1 MADKKLEFEITKH
14 IAVIKEGK
22 WNLELNKVIW
32 NDNPEKYDLRTW
44 NKDHT
49 IPGKGV
55 TMTQEDAT
63 KLYEALEGII

>member
-1 MADKKLEFEITKH
+1 MKKELEFKITRH

-44 NKDHT
+44 NKEHT
-49 IPGKGV
+49 NMGKGL
-55 TMTQEDAT
+55 TFTHEEAA
-63 KLYEALEGII
+63 KLYEALDEII